1 MGTFWHFVFFLLHL
15 PLQHSLQLPLVS
27 SLASGFLQLIG
38 CDKKGNIDET
48 RYQRQLY
55 QNKVKLTL
63 VGADVGDVDGG
74 LVISF
79 TVGRNDELG
88 WEEGRVVMEGWDDF
102 VGLVVGSDSQGF
114 VSSPPA
120 V

>member
-1 MGTFWHFVFFLLHL
+1 M
-15 PLQHSLQLPLVS
+15 
-27 SLASGFLQLIG
+27 
-38 CDKKGNIDET
+38 
-48 RYQRQLY
+48 
-55 QNKVKLTL
+55 KLTL

-79 TVGRNDELG
+79 NELG

-120 V
+120 E